1 LKALEIN
8 KRSFGE
14 DHVEYATTL
23 GNLSNV
29 LRNLDDYEGAKKGYL
44 KALEINKRSFGEDH
58 VQYATIL
65 GNLSSVLLDLG
76 DYEGAK

>member
-14 DHVEYATTL
+14 DHVEYART
-23 GNLSNV
+23 
-29 LRNLDDYEGAKKGYL
+29 
-44 KALEINKRSFGEDH
+44 
-58 VQYATIL
+58 L
-65 GNLSSVLLDLG
+65 GNLSSVLRDMG